1 MSFTIEGGTK
11 EVWQCE
17 DCGWCQ
23 TRKHF
28 AESDGSISC
37 LLCGS
42 SAEVIETIQETVG
55 MSDFKYRELLSTLEE
70 EADGVGAATVTN
82 IEQHFDDGDD
92 FLDAAKD
99 AYQDLDTDILKEVSG
114 VGQSSAKQIAL
125 TMAESEGWEN
135 GAIFEF

>member
-1 MSFTIEGGTK
+1 MSFTIKGGTT

-23 TRKHF
+23 TKKHF
-28 AESDGSISC
+28 AASGGSISC

-42 SAEVIETIQETVG
+42 AASVIDEIEETVG
-55 MSDFKYRELLSTLEE
+55 MSEFKYRELLSALEE
-70 EADGVGAATVTN
+70 DADGVGAATVSN

-92 FLDAAKD
+92 FLDAAEQ
-99 AYQDLDTDILKEVSG
+99 AYKELDTDALKAVDG
-114 VGQSSAKQIAL
+114 IGQASAKEIGLTIA
-125 TMAESEGWEN
+125 EVEDWDD